1 MSLKQMCF
9 QISSHV
15 ETDQAQ
21 QLDRANCQAENSKLL
36 GPQWRKHEC
45 RKCRDGRTDGRIPH
59 WDTTPDCRHVAGVT
73 WWTFSRP
80 CPSTWLPD
88 FLFSISLLASST
100 VHVYPIYHS
109 KPHESLFFRD
119 CQIQPRFYSVGSHDY
134 FQSLLCLSIC
144 SIDLLDHNDRFL
156 LYTCFT
162 LGYH

>member
-1 MSLKQMCF
+1 MSLKQMRF
-9 QISSHV
+9 QV
-15 ETDQAQ
+15 T
-21 QLDRANCQAENSKLL
+21 SKLIRPNSWIAQTVRQRIPNCWARN
-36 GPQWRKHEC
+36 GESTSAESAAT
-45 RKCRDGRTDGRIPH
+45 DGRTDGRIPH

-88 FLFSISLLASST
+88 FLFSISLLPSST

-109 KPHESLFFRD
+109 KPQESLFFRD